1 LTPTARLTWL
11 GHSTVVLELDGAR
24 IVTDPL
30 LSRRVA
36 HLWRSLPVPELEA
49 PDVVIVSHLHWDH
62 LHVPSLRRLAAGAV
76 LVVPTG
82 SGRLVARLGFARVIQ
97 VARGDSIR
105 IGEIRIDVT
114 HAEHPSSRRSRA
126 RSDAVGYM
134 LRGSRRVYFPGD
146 TDLFDE
152 MRELG
157 DGLDLALVPVAGWGR
172 KAAEGHLDPRKAVQA
187 LELLQPRNAVPIHWG
202 TFAPF
207 GLRVLGGSDTAAEDF
222 REEAARRVPGVTV
235 HVLQVGGSL
244 VL

>member
-1 LTPTARLTWL
+1 MTWL

-24 IVTDPL
+24 VVTDPL

-36 HLWRSLPVPELEA
+36 HLWRSVPMPELHP
-49 PDVVIVSHLHWDH
+49 PDVVAVSHLHWDH
-62 LHVPSLRRLAAGAV
+62 LHVPSLRRLAAGAA
-76 LVVPTG
+76 LVVPAG
-82 SGRLVARLGFARVIQ
+82 SERLVGRLGFARVIH
-97 VARGDSIR
+97 VVRGDSIR
-105 IGEIRIDVT
+105 IGEIQIDVT
-114 HAEHPSSRRSRA
+114 QADHPSSRRGRA
-126 RSDAVGYM
+126 RSDAVGYV

-146 TDLFDE
+146 TDLFDG

-157 DGLDLALVPVAGWGR
+157 DGLDLALLPVAGWGR
-172 KAAEGHLDPRKAVQA
+172 KAAEGHLDAGKAVQA

-207 GLRVLGGSDTAAEDF
+207 GLRVLGGSNTAAEDF

-244 VL
+244 EL

>member
-1 LTPTARLTWL
+1 MTPTARMTWL

-24 IVTDPL
+24 VVTDPL

-36 HLWRSLPVPELEA
+36 HLWRSVPMPEVDA
-49 PDVVIVSHLHWDH
+49 PDVVAVSHLHWDH
-62 LHVPSLRRLAAGAV
+62 LHVPSLRRLAAGAA
-76 LVVPTG
+76 LVVPAG
-82 SGRLVARLGFARVIQ
+82 SERLVGRLGFARVIH

-105 IGEIRIDVT
+105 IGEIQIDVT
-114 HAEHPSSRRSRA
+114 QADHPSSRRGRA
-126 RSDAVGYM
+126 RSNAVGYV

-146 TDLFDE
+146 TDLFDG

-157 DGLDLALVPVAGWGR
+157 DGLDLALLPVAGWGR
-172 KAAEGHLDPRKAVQA
+172 KAAEGHLDAGKAVQA

-207 GLRVLGGSDTAAEDF
+207 GLRVLGGSNTAAEDF

-244 VL
+244 EL

>member
-1 LTPTARLTWL
+1 MTPTARMTWL

-24 IVTDPL
+24 VVTDPL

-36 HLWRSLPVPELEA
+36 HLWRSVPMPELHP
-49 PDVVIVSHLHWDH
+49 PDVVAVSHLHWDH
-62 LHVPSLRRLAAGAV
+62 LHVPSLRRLAAGAA
-76 LVVPTG
+76 LVVPAG
-82 SGRLVARLGFARVIQ
+82 SERLVGRLGFARVIH
-97 VARGDSIR
+97 VVRGDSIR
-105 IGEIRIDVT
+105 IGEIQIDVT
-114 HAEHPSSRRSRA
+114 QADHPSSRRGRA
-126 RSDAVGYM
+126 RSDAVGYV

-146 TDLFDE
+146 TDLFDG

-157 DGLDLALVPVAGWGR
+157 DGLDLALLPVAGWGR
-172 KAAEGHLDPRKAVQA
+172 KAAEGHLDAGKAVQA

-207 GLRVLGGSDTAAEDF
+207 GLRVLGGSNTAAEDF

-244 VL
+244 EL